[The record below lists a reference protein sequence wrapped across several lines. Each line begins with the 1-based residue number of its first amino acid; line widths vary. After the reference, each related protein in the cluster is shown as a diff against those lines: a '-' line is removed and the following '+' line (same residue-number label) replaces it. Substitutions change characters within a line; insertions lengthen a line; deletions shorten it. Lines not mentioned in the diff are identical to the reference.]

1 MPSYGH
7 INHGGKMKD
16 ELRKFRQQ
24 LLSDIET
31 DDQRMS
37 ELRIRRIV
45 NFQKLKHYDAL
56 LGISDTMSMRYNTT
70 KLLDE
75 CERFLRASSKPV
87 HATILYKHLMDIGI
101 PLPGSGTVANLLTRL
116 WRSPRFK
123 RIAPGTYI
131 PS

>member
-7 INHGGKMKD
+7 TDHGGKMED

-31 DDQRMS
+31 DDQRIA
-37 ELRIRRIV
+37 ELRIRRIK
-45 NFQKLKHYDAL
+45 NFQRLKHYDAL
-56 LGISDTMSMRYNTT
+56 LGISNTMSMRYNTT

-75 CERFLRASSKPV
+75 CERFLRASSEPV
-87 HATILYKHLMDIGI
+87 HVMILHNHLMDIGM
-101 PLPGSGTVANLLTRL
+101 PLPGSGTVANLITRL

-123 RIAPGTYI
+123 RIAPGVYI